1 LAEFGGGRIVDNVI
15 AWVTLGTGRM
25 DMTFQKR
32 PQNRNI
38 FWIQEQL
45 FATSKVEQQ
54 KDLLKLLILEQ
65 DGLAQD
71 TDTLRLLEHLI
82 SECRV
87 RLTSQRG
94 SIANHEQSGRDATES
109 KRLLSGMMAALALHI
124 ERHARISR
132 RC

>member
-1 LAEFGGGRIVDNVI
+1 MI
-15 AWVTLGTGRM
+15 
-25 DMTFQKR
+25 FQKR

-54 KDLLKLLILEQ
+54 RDLLKLLILEQ
-65 DGLAQD
+65 DKLAQD
-71 TDTLRLLEHLI
+71 IDTLSLLEHLI
-82 SECRV
+82 SECGV
-87 RLTSQRG
+87 RITSQRET
-94 SIANHEQSGRDATES
+94 IANQEQSGRDATDS
-109 KRLLSGMMAALALHI
+109 KLLLSGMIAALALHV